1 MLGEIQYAA
10 QLNNDQWGGFFS
22 NQQLFEMATSIPARI
37 AHIDDKVGTIQVGLF
52 ADLFLLR
59 GDATR
64 PFDSLVRSTP
74 KDVELVLVNG
84 VPIYGEQKLMSAFNV
99 NSEPVTVC
107 RAAKSLNLDVMPNGR
122 LADVQ
127 ARVSKKMSAL
137 NVKLTKLDDCP

>member
-1 MLGEIQYAA
+1 L
-10 QLNNDQWGGFFS
+10 
-22 NQQLFEMATSIPARI
+22 
-37 AHIDDKVGTIQVGLF
+37 
-52 ADLFLLR
+52 
-59 GDATR
+59 
-64 PFDSLVRSTP
+64 RSTP